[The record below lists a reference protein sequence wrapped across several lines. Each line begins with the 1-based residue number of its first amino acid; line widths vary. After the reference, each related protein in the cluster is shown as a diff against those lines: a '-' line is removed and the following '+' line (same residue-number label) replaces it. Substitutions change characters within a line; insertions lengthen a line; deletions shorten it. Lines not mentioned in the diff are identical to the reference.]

1 MNNII
6 LLKKEDTLNHMGECI
21 KTGHLGCEL
30 LDMTR
35 WAARHCQELK
45 NQLAKSGPYYWLTCV
60 KAVNFYTV
68 STP

>member
-6 LLKKEDTLNHMGECI
+6 LLKKEDTFNHMGECI

-35 WAARHCQELK
+35 WGARHCQEL
-45 NQLAKSGPYYWLTCV
+45 
-60 KAVNFYTV
+60 
-68 STP
+68 